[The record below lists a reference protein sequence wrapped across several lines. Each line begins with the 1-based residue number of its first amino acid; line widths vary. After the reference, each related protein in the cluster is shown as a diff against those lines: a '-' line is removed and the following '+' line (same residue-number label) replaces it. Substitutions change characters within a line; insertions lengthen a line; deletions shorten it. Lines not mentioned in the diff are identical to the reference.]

1 MVNYI
6 WSIYIYNGILWDIIQ
21 GYIWD
26 FMEYNMVYMV
36 YIYNGILWDIMGYVA
51 NYICFFLRSMDIMG
65 YWILKETRVYVV
77 TI

>member
-1 MVNYI
+1 
-6 WSIYIYNGILWDIIQ
+6 
-21 GYIWD
+21 
-26 FMEYNMVYMV
+26 MVYGI